1 MLTHVVSCTSKGNYA
16 SETLEVIRILNWQI
30 CGDADELCSKEM
42 AQLLQCFLAD
52 KIHSRQ
58 VTRKTQ

>member
-1 MLTHVVSCTSKGNYA
+1 MKSNYA

-30 CGDADELCSKEM
+30 CGDADELGSKEM
-42 AQLLQCFLAD
+42 AQLLQNFLAD

-58 VTRKTQ
+58 ATRQTQ